1 MRWWLC
7 GLLLMASADV
17 RAGEVFLIPE
27 NNPKPVYPVALYRAG
42 VIGMV
47 RVSLTV
53 QADGSVS
60 NAVILEDNAH
70 PELAEASL
78 AAVNQWRFKPWKI
91 TEDQPAQVIVIAPMN
106 FRLDS
111 EHSFHVNKELE
122 RLKCSA
128 IARASLNIATSSW
141 VDLPVF
147 SWTRSYLTHSLSPTQ
162 LPEEKRLA
170 LIAKLNASVHSIVQR
185 CNLHPASR
193 YVRFLPE
200 EIRVLL

>member
-1 MRWWLC
+1 MRWWVC
-7 GLLLMASADV
+7 VFLLMVSVDV

-42 VIGMV
+42 VIGKV

-60 NAVILEDNAH
+60 KVVILEDAH
-70 PELAEASL
+70 PELGEASV
-78 AAVNQWRFKPWKI
+78 AAVSQWRFKPWKI
-91 TEDQPAQVIVIAPMN
+91 TEDQPAQVSVIAPMD

-111 EHSFHVNKELE
+111 EHPFHVNKELE

-147 SWTRSYLTHSLSPTQ
+147 RWTRSYLTHSLSPTQ

-170 LIAKLNASVHSIVQR
+170 LIAKLNASAHSIVQR
-185 CNLHPASR
+185 CNVHPASR
-193 YVRFLPE
+193 YVHFLPE

>member
-1 MRWWLC
+1 MRWWLV
-7 GLLLMASADV
+7 GILLLVSADIW
-17 RAGEVFLIPE
+17 AGEVFLIPE
-27 NNPKPVYPVALYRAG
+27 NNPKPIYPKALHRAG
-42 VIGMV
+42 VTGMV
-47 RVSLTV
+47 RVSMTV
-53 QADGSVS
+53 KADGSVS
-60 NAVILEDNAH
+60 NAGIAQSAH
-70 PELAEASL
+70 PELEEASL
-78 AAVNQWRFKPWKI
+78 AAVNQWRFKPWTI
-91 TEDQPAQVIVIAPMN
+91 TKDQPAQIIVVAPMEY
-106 FRLDS
+106 RLDS
-111 EHSFHVNKELE
+111 EHPFHVNKELE

-170 LIAKLNASVHSIVQR
+170 LIAKLNASVRSIVQR
-185 CNLHPASR
+185 CSAHPASR

>member
-1 MRWWLC
+1 MRWWLF
-7 GLLLMASADV
+7 GLLLLVSADV

-27 NNPKPVYPVALYRAG
+27 NNPRPVYPVELYRAG

-60 NAVILEDNAH
+60 KVVIAEDTH
-70 PELAEASL
+70 PGLGEASL
-78 AAVNQWRFKPWKI
+78 ATVSQWRFKPWRI
-91 TEDQPAQVIVIAPMN
+91 TDDQPAEVVVIAPMDY
-106 FRLDS
+106 RLDR
-111 EHSFHVNKELE
+111 EQPIHINKTLE
-122 RLKCSA
+122 RLKCGD
-128 IARASLNIATSSW
+128 IGRAALNIADTSW

-147 SWTRSYLTHSLSPTQ
+147 RWTRSYLAHSLSPTQ

-170 LIAKLNASVHSIVQR
+170 LIARLNKSIPSIVRR
-185 CNLHPASR
+185 CNTYPASR

-200 EIRVLL
+200 EIAALF

>member
-7 GLLLMASADV
+7 GLLLLVSADV

-42 VIGMV
+42 VVGMV

-53 QADGSVS
+53 KANGSVS
-60 NAVILEDNAH
+60 NAEILEDAH
-70 PELAEASL
+70 PELGEASL

-111 EHSFHVNKELE
+111 EHPFHVNKELK

-128 IARASLNIATSSW
+128 IARASLSIATSSW

-147 SWTRSYLTHSLSPTQ
+147 SWTRGYLTHSLSPTQ

-170 LIAKLNASVHSIVQR
+170 LIAKLNASAHSIVQR
-185 CNLHPASR
+185 CNVHPASR
-193 YVRFLPE
+193 YVHFLPK

>member
-1 MRWWLC
+1 MRWWVC
-7 GLLLMASADV
+7 VLLLVASMDV

-27 NNPKPVYPVALYRAG
+27 HNPKPVYPVALHRAG
-42 VIGMV
+42 VTGMV
-47 RVSLTV
+47 RVSMTV
-53 QADGSVS
+53 KADGSVS
-60 NAVILEDNAH
+60 NAVIAQSAH
-70 PELAEASL
+70 PELEEASL
-78 AAVNQWRFKPWKI
+78 AAVNQWRFKPWTI
-91 TEDQPAQVIVIAPMN
+91 TEDQPAQIIVVAPMEY
-106 FRLDS
+106 RLDR
-111 EHSFHVNKELE
+111 EHPFHVNKELE

-128 IARASLNIATSSW
+128 IARASLNIADSSW

-170 LIAKLNASVHSIVQR
+170 LIAKLNKSVPSIVRR
-185 CNLHPASR
+185 CNTYPAGR

>member
-1 MRWWLC
+1 MRWWAC
-7 GLLLMASADV
+7 VFLLMVSVDV

-42 VIGMV
+42 VIGKV

-60 NAVILEDNAH
+60 KVVILEDAH
-70 PELAEASL
+70 PELGEASV
-78 AAVNQWRFKPWKI
+78 AAVSQWRFKPWKI
-91 TEDQPAQVIVIAPMN
+91 TEDQPAQVSVIAPMD

-111 EHSFHVNKELE
+111 EHPFHVNKELE

-147 SWTRSYLTHSLSPTQ
+147 RWTRSYLTHSLSPTQ

-170 LIAKLNASVHSIVQR
+170 LIAKLNASAHSIVQR
-185 CNLHPASR
+185 CNVHPASR
-193 YVRFLPE
+193 YVHFLPE

>member
-1 MRWWLC
+1 MRWWVC
-7 GLLLMASADV
+7 VFLLMVSVDV

-47 RVSLTV
+47 RVGLTV

-60 NAVILEDNAH
+60 KVVLLEDAH
-70 PELAEASL
+70 PELGEASL
-78 AAVNQWRFKPWKI
+78 AAVSQWRFKPWKI
-91 TEDQPAQVIVIAPMN
+91 TEDQPAQVSVIAPML

-111 EHSFHVNKELE
+111 EHPFHVNKELG

-128 IARASLNIATSSW
+128 IAQASLNIATSSW

-147 SWTRSYLTHSLSPTQ
+147 RRTRSYLTHSLSPTQ

-185 CNLHPASR
+185 CNVHPASR
-193 YVRFLPE
+193 YVHFLPE